1 MKREVGIDEISDGKL
16 YGPDDLVKAG
26 CNDCKDC
33 SACCHDMGNSIILD
47 PFDIYRLTT
56 GLSMSFE
63 ELLQGKAELQVD
75 EGMILVNLK
84 MKEEGSCCP
93 FLNDEGRCSIHS
105 LRPGLCRLFPLGRIY
120 EEDGF
125 RYFLQV
131 NECLKTNRT
140 KIKVRKWLDTPNLKR
155 YEQFVMEWH
164 ELSARI
170 KEKIAACNNQ
180 DTIKAINMSM
190 LQLFYIQPYGGE
202 EDFYLQFEH
211 RLADARNR
219 LFAEGQE

>member
-47 PFDIYRLTT
+47 PFDIYRLKT

-93 FLNDEGRCSIHS
+93 FLNDEG
-105 LRPGLCRLFPLGRIY
+105 
-120 EEDGF
+120 
-125 RYFLQV
+125 
-131 NECLKTNRT
+131 
-140 KIKVRKWLDTPNLKR
+140 
-155 YEQFVMEWH
+155 
-164 ELSARI
+164 
-170 KEKIAACNNQ
+170 
-180 DTIKAINMSM
+180 
-190 LQLFYIQPYGGE
+190 
-202 EDFYLQFEH
+202 
-211 RLADARNR
+211 
-219 LFAEGQE
+219 